1 MGLPGVLKFLII
13 SGISPFGFQAMKIK
27 VNDLGQQHSV
37 FNQYM
42 AEIRDVTVQTDSM
55 RFRRNLERVGEIIA
69 YEISKT
75 LEYETRAINTPLGVS
90 RCSVLV
96 SQPVLATILRAGLP
110 LHQGLLNYFD
120 RAENTF
126 VSAYR
131 IHHDDDDAFDVEVE
145 YLASPDLEGKTV
157 ILCDPMLATGSSM
170 VLAYKALLE
179 RGTPRHIHV
188 VTVIASEQ
196 GIRFVQQNMPAET
209 VIWTGAVDKE
219 LTPRS
224 YIVPGL
230 GDAGDLAY
238 GSKQ

>member
-1 MGLPGVLKFLII
+1 MHI
-13 SGISPFGFQAMKIK
+13 Q
-27 VNDLGQQHSV
+27 VNDLSRQISL

-42 AEIRDVTVQTDSM
+42 AEIRDVKVQTDSM
-55 RFRRNLERVGEIIA
+55 RFRRNLERVGEIMA
-69 YEISKT
+69 LEISKT
-75 LEYETRAINTPLGVS
+75 LAYESRPIKTPLGVS
-90 RCSVLV
+90 ECSVLI

-110 LHQGLLNYFD
+110 MHQGFLNYFD

-131 IHHDDDDAFDVEVE
+131 IHHNDDDDFDVEVE

-170 VLAYKALLE
+170 VLAYKALLD
-179 RGTPRHIHV
+179 RGTPGHIHV
-188 VTVIASEQ
+188 ATVIASEQ
-196 GIRFVQQNMPAET
+196 GIDFVQQNMPANT
-209 VIWTGAVDKE
+209 TIWTGAVDKE